1 MAAGLPE
8 PSAGVQIYVAAILGY
23 AGRRED
29 IEILEPFA
37 HVQEPGELASV
48 ALRSIE
54 LINSFMKPDD
64 GFIGYAQ
71 FP

>member
-1 MAAGLPE
+1 M
-8 PSAGVQIYVAAILGY
+8 AAILGY
-23 AGRRED
+23 AGNQED
-29 IEILEPFA
+29 IELLRRIALTQGA
-37 HVQEPGELASV
+37 GELASV

-64 GFIGYAQ
+64 GFIEYAQ

>member
-1 MAAGLPE
+1 
-8 PSAGVQIYVAAILGY
+8 VAAILGY
-23 AGRRED
+23 AGNQED
-29 IEILEPFA
+29 IELLRRIALTQGA
-37 HVQEPGELASV
+37 GELASV

-64 GFIGYAQ
+64 GFIEYAQ